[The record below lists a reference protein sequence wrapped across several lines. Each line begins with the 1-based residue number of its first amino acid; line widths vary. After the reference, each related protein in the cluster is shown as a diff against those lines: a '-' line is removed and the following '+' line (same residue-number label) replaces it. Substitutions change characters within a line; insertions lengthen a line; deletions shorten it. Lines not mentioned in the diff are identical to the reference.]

1 MTDFALLRSEVRQAA
16 SRTALRSGDRE
27 VTEREQFA
35 ALYDETFDAVYRYAR
50 TLTSDSVVAED
61 VAAEVYLRAWRQRAS
76 YRGEGRPLSWLLSI
90 THNLAITTMR
100 KAGRET
106 VDPEAGK
113 AGVSQAPDPETAA
126 IAAGQRA
133 TILAAMQQLTPEQQ
147 QVVVLRF
154 FADWSHA
161 EIAEQI
167 GRKESAVR
175 ALQYR
180 GLRRLRRVLERVDV

>member
-1 MTDFALLRSEVRQAA
+1 MTAFALLESEVRRAA
-16 SRTALRSGDRE
+16 SKVSPRGGAE
-27 VTEREQFA
+27 EAAERARFA

-50 TLTSDSVVAED
+50 TLTSDPTLAED

-76 YRGEGRPLSWLLSI
+76 FRGEGRPLSWLLSI
-90 THNLAITTMR
+90 THNYAITTMR

-106 VDPEAGK
+106 VDAEAGVKRESPVQGPEA
-113 AGVSQAPDPETAA
+113 AA
-126 IAAGQRA
+126 IATGQRE
-133 TILAAMQQLTPEQQ
+133 TILAALQLLTPEQQ

-161 EIAEQI
+161 EIGAQLN
-167 GRKESAVR
+167 RKESAVR

-180 GLRRLRRVLERVDV
+180 ALRRLRGVMERDDV

>member
-1 MTDFALLRSEVRQAA
+1 MTAFALLESEVRRAA
-16 SRTALRSGDRE
+16 SKVSAGGGDRE
-27 VTEREQFA
+27 AAERAQFA

-50 TLTSDSVVAED
+50 TLTSDAVIAED

-76 YRGEGRPLSWLLSI
+76 FRGEGRPLSWLLSI
-90 THNLAITTMR
+90 THNFAITTMR

-106 VDPEAGK
+106 IDAEVGLKRESPAPSPE
-113 AGVSQAPDPETAA
+113 SAA
-126 IAAGQRA
+126 IATGQREM
-133 TILAAMQQLTPEQQ
+133 ILAALQHLTPEQQ

-161 EIAEQI
+161 EIGAQL

-180 GLRRLRRVLERVDV
+180 ALRRLRGVMERDDV